1 MLLGPDSGDLIKQN
15 GGLRKIRWAGSGHGK
30 RGGIRVIYY
39 FVDTKQQIYMLFAYA
54 RNESDDL
61 TADQLKTVKKHGYGV
76 FKMKQEL
83 FNELLESI
91 RQAGEIRKGKQVASR
106 MNNIEDPDVRQIRD
120 SYDMSQHQ
128 FASLLGISVATLR
141 NWEQGRRKPQGPAK
155 VLLRVAAK
163 RPKAILESL

>member
-1 MLLGPDSGDLIKQN
+1 M
-15 GGLRKIRWAGSGHGK
+15 
-30 RGGIRVIYY
+30 V
-39 FVDTKQQIYMLFAYA
+39 M
-54 RNESDDL
+54 
-61 TADQLKTVKKHGYGV
+61 GV

-141 NWEQGRRKPQGPAK
+141 NWEARPGAKPQGPAK
-155 VLLRVAAK
+155 VLLRVAC
-163 RPKAILESL
+163 